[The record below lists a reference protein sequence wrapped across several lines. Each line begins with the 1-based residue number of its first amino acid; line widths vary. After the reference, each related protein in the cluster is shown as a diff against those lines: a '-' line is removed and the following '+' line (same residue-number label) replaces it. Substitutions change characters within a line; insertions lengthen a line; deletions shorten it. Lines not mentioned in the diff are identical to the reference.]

1 MRTSTAQE
9 ADLKFWA
16 ALGKPWGIT
25 YFGDVVLDLSNLSV
39 EIWCMMFFGYKISGF
54 SDLNI
59 ILRDFVPFRSS
70 EKLSAPT
77 EGNVLTGA

>member
-1 MRTSTAQE
+1 MRTSSARE
-9 ADLKFWA
+9 VDGKFWS
-16 ALGKPWGIT
+16 ALGKPWRIA

-39 EIWCMMFFGYKISGF
+39 EIWCLIFFGYISSFF

-59 ILRDFVPFRSS
+59 IMRDFVPFRSS
-70 EKLSAPT
+70 KKLSAPK